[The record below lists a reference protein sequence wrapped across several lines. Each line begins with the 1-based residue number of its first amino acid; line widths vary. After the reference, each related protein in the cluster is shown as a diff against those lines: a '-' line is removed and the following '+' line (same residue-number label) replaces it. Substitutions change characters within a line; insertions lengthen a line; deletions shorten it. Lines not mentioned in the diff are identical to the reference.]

1 MEYTDVLTPD
11 NLRELRDALEQATP
25 NSKILAGGTD
35 LVLAIHEN
43 RCKPEMLVDLS
54 GVKELKSI
62 NFEDGCLHIGAM
74 ATFTRIK
81 ENEAV
86 RKYAQCLADAASVVG
101 SNQIRNVGTI
111 GGNVGN
117 ASPAGDIIPVLMAL
131 EARIRI
137 MDSMGHIDEKDVDE
151 IIIGSGRTS
160 LQCDQVITDII
171 IPTLGDGYRSTFV
184 KLGSRTA
191 VTIAK
196 LNIAL
201 IVKYDQAANTISDVR
216 VGLGAI
222 GVKAFR
228 DLRVEGIMNGRQ
240 VSEDLAELFA
250 EELSITVQKAIPG
263 RYSLPYKMEAIKGL
277 AHDAF
282 DKLNLP

>member
-1 MEYTDVLTPD
+1 M
-11 NLRELRDALEQATP
+11 
-25 NSKILAGGTD
+25 
-35 LVLAIHEN
+35 
-43 RCKPEMLVDLS
+43 
-54 GVKELKSI
+54 
-62 NFEDGCLHIGAM
+62 
-74 ATFTRIK
+74 
-81 ENEAV
+81 
-86 RKYAQCLADAASVVG
+86 
-101 SNQIRNVGTI
+101 
-111 GGNVGN
+111 
-117 ASPAGDIIPVLMAL
+117 
-131 EARIRI
+131 
-137 MDSMGHIDEKDVDE
+137 
-151 IIIGSGRTS
+151 
-160 LQCDQVITDII
+160 QCDQVITDII